1 MTCEIAGEKKD
12 APTEL
17 ASTRCASLIAG
28 NLRISAPETRSGQNT
43 DTCTQ
48 KLRGVASGG
57 GGPPEFGRSVNPVQ
71 TRGDDYA
78 PNTTASLP
86 GFKRL
91 STPLFPK
98 T

>member
-57 GGPPEFGRSVNPVQ
+57 GRGAGEPEPPRIWQIS
-71 TRGDDYA
+71 
-78 PNTTASLP
+78 
-86 GFKRL
+86 
-91 STPLFPK
+91 
-98 T
+98 